1 MGQMVTMVVTIS
13 EPKEEILIVSLQG
26 TIWAGVRNQRKDM
39 LCQILRNQDQD
50 WKCMKGINLEDKAL
64 EAYT

>member
-1 MGQMVTMVVTIS
+1 MFKLDLEKAE
-13 EPKEEILIVSLQG
+13 EPEG
-26 TIWAGVRNQRKDM
+26 AGVRNQRKDM